1 MTTEAREQAIK
12 QLRDYR
18 RDRAEADNV
27 SLSLDARMWESLEE
41 RVSEAAMDT
50 GLTEKEVEDILYGDG

>member
-1 MTTEAREQAIK
+1 
-12 QLRDYR
+12 
-18 RDRAEADNV
+18 V
-27 SLSLDARMWESLEE
+27 GSLEE

>member
-27 SLSLDARMWESLEE
+27 SLSLDARMWEVWRNESPK
-41 RVSEAAMDT
+41 RRWTPD
-50 GLTEKEVEDILYGDG
+50 